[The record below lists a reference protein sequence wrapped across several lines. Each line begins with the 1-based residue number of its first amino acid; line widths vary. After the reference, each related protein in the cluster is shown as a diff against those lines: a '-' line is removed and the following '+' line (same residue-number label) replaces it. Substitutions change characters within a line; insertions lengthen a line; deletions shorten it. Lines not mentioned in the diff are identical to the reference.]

1 MCQFQQVW
9 PIKARREKRK
19 KKIKI
24 KKEIK
29 KREGKKKV
37 GGLRIHIMVWYGMK
51 SGVVEPTGL
60 VQGYYLLSCVLLTW

>member
-19 KKIKI
+19 KKRKI
-24 KKEIK
+24 KKERK

-37 GGLRIHIMVWYGMK
+37 GGLRIHHMVWYGMK